1 MTESDLLGM
10 FGGTKG
16 EETSKV
22 PLACMYNIHQDTGL
36 LECEPIFCSSCKSV
50 LNFYCSIDYGRQS
63 WLCVICNTSND
74 LPNHARDIL
83 LIISFLNYPKRIPQL
98 STSSQKKPFFLPCF
112 SLLLIFV
119 LLMKKDTISLKKP
132 YVLLLIIFLMSV

>member
-1 MTESDLLGM
+1 MEEAIREIEKNDGIRLTWNVW
-10 FGGTKG
+10 GTKG

-63 WLCVICNTSND
+63 WLCVICNTSNG
-74 LPNHARDIL
+74 LPNHARDITPDNL
-83 LIISFLNYPKRIPQL
+83 LPEL
-98 STSSQKKPFFLPCF
+98 SEENS
-112 SLLLIFV
+112 
-119 LLMKKDTISLKKP
+119 TIE
-132 YVLLLIIFLMSV
+132 YVLSKEAIFSPVFFFVVDICT